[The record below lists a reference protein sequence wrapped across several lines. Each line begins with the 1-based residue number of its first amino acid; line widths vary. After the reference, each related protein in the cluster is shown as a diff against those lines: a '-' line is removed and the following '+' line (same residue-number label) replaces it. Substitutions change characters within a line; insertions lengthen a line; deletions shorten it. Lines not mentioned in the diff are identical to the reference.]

1 MLAIILWPQVKIP
14 STTSTLFSIELVQI
28 MYLSFELECE
38 KNKSNQKEARIDPF
52 LKISNMTQ
60 LKAGPHYDANL
71 LQPATGSCIANN

>member
-1 MLAIILWPQVKIP
+1 
-14 STTSTLFSIELVQI
+14 